1 MQQQMAKKKVENSKA
16 VEKSDKT
23 ISKNTKNNEI
33 NT

>member
-1 MQQQMAKKKVENSKA
+1 MQQMAKKKGEHSKA
-16 VEKSDKT
+16 AEKSDKT